1 MTQNSPRE
9 NGKAEEPQLVQ
20 TLTDLNLT
28 VEPGTLV
35 AIVGMVGSGKS
46 SLLAA
51 LLNEMETLSSDTGI
65 HSDAT
70 GSSLQ
75 DSGSSRE
82 DAWQS
87 LSLSSS
93 AMDHARQRPRQH
105 RLWKAFR

>member
-1 MTQNSPRE
+1 MQGNP
-9 NGKAEEPQLVQ
+9 EEDDGTDEAQLVQ

-46 SLLAA
+46 SLLGA
-51 LLNEMETLSSDTGI
+51 LLNEMEILSNDTGML
-65 HSDAT
+65 SDQK
-70 GSSLQ
+70 GSSLLG
-75 DSGSSRE
+75 SGSSRE
-82 DAWQS
+82 DARQS

-105 RLWKAFR
+105 CFWKTVR